1 MKKLLLV
8 TLFLLSSLSALA
20 IRYVVDTKDGYAN
33 LRERADSKSK
43 VIKKL
48 KNNHE
53 MVFWHEKGE
62 WFCVGAEPD
71 DNYSDM
77 IDGYIHRSQVKLHP
91 ETYTVS
97 SKDGYTN
104 VRNEAT
110 VNSDSIAEL
119 KNGTFVTKFKEKGE
133 WYYIEFE
140 REDGT
145 PFDYGYIHKSQL
157 KKYVE
162 KSSI

>member
-20 IRYVVDTKDGYAN
+20 VRYVVDTKDGYAN

-145 PFDYGYIHKSQL
+145 PFDYGYVHKSQL

-162 KSSI
+162 KM

>member
-1 MKKLLLV
+1 MKRLLLV

-20 IRYVVDTKDGYAN
+20 VRYVLDTKDGYAN
-33 LRERADSKSK
+33 LREEANSKSK

-77 IDGYIHRSQVKLHP
+77 IDGYIHKSQVKLHP

-162 KSSI
+162 KK

>member
-20 IRYVVDTKDGYAN
+20 VRYVVDTKDGYAN

-162 KSSI
+162 KK

>member
-1 MKKLLLV
+1 MKRLLLV

-20 IRYVVDTKDGYAN
+20 VRYVVDTKDGYAN
-33 LRERADSKSK
+33 LREEANLKSK

-77 IDGYIHRSQVKLHP
+77 IDGYIHKSQVKLHP

-162 KSSI
+162 KK

>member
-20 IRYVVDTKDGYAN
+20 VRYVLDTKDGYAN

-77 IDGYIHRSQVKLHP
+77 IDGYIHRSQIKLHP

-162 KSSI
+162 KK

>member
-97 SKDGYTN
+97 SKDGYAN

-162 KSSI
+162 KK

>member
-162 KSSI
+162 KK

>member
-8 TLFLLSSLSALA
+8 MLFLLSSLTTLA
-20 IRYVVDTKDGYAN
+20 VRYVVDTKDGYAN
-33 LRERADSKSK
+33 LREKANSKSK

-48 KNNHE
+48 KNKDE
-53 MVFWHEKGE
+53 MVFWHEEGE
-62 WFCVGAEPD
+62 WFYVGAEPND
-71 DNYSDM
+71 KNSDM
-77 IDGYIHRSQVKLHP
+77 TDGYIHKSQIKLHP

-97 SKDGYTN
+97 SKDGYAN
-104 VRNEAT
+104 VRNEAA
-110 VNSDSIAEL
+110 VKSDSIAEL
-119 KNGTFVTKFKEKGE
+119 KNGTLITKFKEKGE
-133 WYYIEFE
+133 WCYIEFE

-162 KSSI
+162 TK

>member
-43 VIKKL
+43 IIKKL

-62 WFCVGAEPD
+62 WFYVGAEPND
-71 DNYSDM
+71 KNSDM
-77 IDGYIHRSQVKLHP
+77 TDGYIHKSQIKLHP
-91 ETYTVS
+91 ETYTIS
-97 SKDGYTN
+97 SKDGYAN
-104 VRNEAT
+104 VRNEAAK
-110 VNSDSIAEL
+110 NSHSIAEL
-119 KNGTFVTKFKEKGE
+119 KNGTLVTKFKEKGE

-162 KSSI
+162 KK

>member
-8 TLFLLSSLSALA
+8 MLFVLSSLSALA
-20 IRYVVDTKDGYAN
+20 VRYVVDTKDGYAN
-33 LRERADSKSK
+33 LREEADSKSK

-77 IDGYIHRSQVKLHP
+77 TDGYIHRSQIKLHP
-91 ETYTVS
+91 KTYIIS
-97 SKDGYTN
+97 SEDGYAN
-104 VRNEAT
+104 VRNEA
-110 VNSDSIAEL
+110 VANSHSIAEL
-119 KNGTFVTKFKEKGE
+119 KNGTLVTKFKEKGE
-133 WYYIEFE
+133 WWGIEFDS
-140 REDGT
+140 EDGT
-145 PFDYGYIHKSQL
+145 PFDYGYVHKSQL

-162 KSSI
+162 KK

>member
-33 LRERADSKSK
+33 LREEADSKSK
-43 VIKKL
+43 IIKKL

-162 KSSI
+162 KK

>member
-1 MKKLLLV
+1 MKRLLLV

-20 IRYVVDTKDGYAN
+20 VRYVVDTKDGYAN
-33 LRERADSKSK
+33 LREEGNSKSK

-77 IDGYIHRSQVKLHP
+77 IDGYIHKSQVKLHP

-162 KSSI
+162 KK

>member
-8 TLFLLSSLSALA
+8 MLFLLSSLSALA
-20 IRYVVDTKDGYAN
+20 VRYVVDTKDGYAN
-33 LRERADSKSK
+33 LREEADSKSK

-62 WFCVGAEPD
+62 WFCLGAEPD

-162 KSSI
+162 KK